1 MVCRVMAKYQKKVV
15 ALPSVMERRRRIFK
29 KPRLARKKQS
39 ADPKWQVVTLAR
51 LVRLEAKPGK
61 EDELASC
68 LRAGLTRAQQDPATA
83 SWFAIRFGT
92 SKFAIFDAC
101 AGEAMR
107 QLHPAGSLAAVLGAK
122 SAELLARPPVIET
135 GDVLA
140 AKLAEFAV

>member
-29 KPRLARKKQS
+29 KPRLARTKQS
-39 ADPKWQVVTLAR
+39 ADPKWQVVKLAR

-101 AGEAMR
+101 VGEATR

-122 SAELLARPPVIET
+122 SAELLARAPVIET